1 MIQFVH
7 RNIAQEA
14 LVWPHPSAALN
25 PLAQL
30 NKRLEVCISQLL
42 HILGCNMAII
52 CFQTML
58 QIMWL
63 KVWYYLFLA
72 DKRIKVFT
80 LENTKFQLY

>member
-1 MIQFVH
+1 MIQFVY
-7 RNIAQEA
+7 RNIAQVA
-14 LVWPHPSAALN
+14 LVWPHPSADSN

-30 NKRLEVCISQLL
+30 NKRLELCISQLL
-42 HILGCNMAII
+42 DILGCNMAII

-72 DKRIKVFT
+72 DKQIMRYCT
-80 LENTKFQLY
+80 